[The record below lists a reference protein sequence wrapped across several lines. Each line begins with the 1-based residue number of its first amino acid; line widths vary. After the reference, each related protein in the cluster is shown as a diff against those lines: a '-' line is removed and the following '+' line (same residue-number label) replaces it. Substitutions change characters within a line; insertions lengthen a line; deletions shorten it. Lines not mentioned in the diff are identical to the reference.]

1 MFFCDNPDQPIF
13 LRTFILDEA
22 SASNICS
29 HVIISLDELGKYEIS
44 IVASITDNAR
54 NMAAAMR
61 QLSEVHPN
69 ILPLRC
75 AVHVLNLIIKDAL
88 STV

>member
-1 MFFCDNPDQPIF
+1 MFFCDKPDRPIF

-29 HVIISLDELGKYEIS
+29 HVIIALDELAKYEIS

-54 NMAAAMR
+54 NMVAAMR
-61 QLSEVHPN
+61 QLSEVHPTGCGEKGLVATYSSRFQVF
-69 ILPLRC
+69 IR
-75 AVHVLNLIIKDAL
+75 
-88 STV
+88 S